1 MKKTYKMFLALVV
14 CLLSGI
20 SVNAET
26 ISLQDVPFCTWDGWG
41 ADAKS
46 TGSAEFAWVV
56 GEPTGQPY
64 GDSSVK
70 NYSDLSNYSKL
81 IVVATEGT
89 PRIMLNRDVDEGQF
103 DGNES
108 NSHLIEYPKCIGTWA
123 EKYFTSANGENEGE
137 IVYTVDLKAL
147 VKDKGFAHLHA
158 IKGANWANVTVL
170 SMVVERQAKAPQGW
184 TSIINNG
191 DFESDDI
198 SSFVLAKEAKSG
210 DGDATYPIEINDT
223 VGRNGGRGLAVTSM
237 ADAYETWSTQLFV
250 KLNEAVTEGL
260 QWRFTMDVKADRAAT
275 VTSGSH
281 AAPRAW
287 IGGGIINQFE
297 VTDEWQTITGE
308 GTISK
313 DLAEK
318 AFGSIA
324 FDLNNDKVSANTFYF
339 DNINFEVFKLGTSAE
354 FSNDVIL
361 LDFGFDTNI
370 PELVKNSGKKRMM
383 YPNECATVK
392 VNGENAEI
400 FSIEALEDGRLYIF
414 LADAASDDDNIL
426 VSFKNPKDAAYQIIY
441 ASGAVDGKVVDDIE
455 DIEATN
461 NPEVEDNEGY
471 PYDYVIP
478 TLMSS
483 DPESGAFNLP
493 NSISEFKLKFDK
505 YVDVEKITAT
515 LNDVALTV
523 EPVQAAEGFAEEF
536 TLVRNGGDLAT
547 GEYNLHIT
555 NVFPKEVI
563 DESVY
568 GDTILVLNIGKTESD
583 PSDVARELIPAEYF
597 ANCAANSIPEGFF
610 VKFGSE
616 DRPGGSGAGSG
627 SRMFDFGTGG
637 DFTKGLYF
645 REGYVEYGTT
655 ESKIDVDPETGDE
668 IVVDYSLELGAGKKY
683 DISFNSAM
691 WKDNGSQL
699 CFRVYFKD
707 DFDAAIELS
716 EEPQAVLSQVVANK
730 PNVNGSTAAV
740 NGSAKTIIRFVPATT
755 GKYVL
760 RWVSTGSETGAAEYK
775 EVILANPSV
784 KYIPNT
790 AGIELITKLENALA
804 EAKAAL
810 QANSA
815 DRYAG
820 IDFDNLNNT
829 IIKVEAEKDG
839 YYNPSSFD
847 KAAEELLALAQ
858 AMKDHHALCDEY
870 DASIKKTI
878 DVERQNKSTKFNAT
892 ELYAQ
897 VVEMNA
903 KYNGI
908 SEWRNVADTA
918 SNPEAEDWKLFYV
931 FDELK
936 TADSLNVAI
945 AELKDLGN
953 LTSLLFTEGVSTPGD
968 SNGGKGTGVAVL
980 TDRIRRAVTA
990 MEKMGIAENDEVM
1003 VAAKNALT
1011 DDDDLVEAI
1020 KNKIKLTMY
1029 TDLAKGDSSVMF
1041 AEDTVT
1047 YADKVYDLTV
1057 FAKNPNIY
1065 KLQPNMNADENNIPG
1080 WTYPEGYNRPG
1091 LTVGW
1096 GQPKHVE
1103 GVAEDCMF
1111 QAYMNSYRV
1120 EQTITDLP
1128 TGVYTIYF
1136 GFSERSAQG
1145 DELAEKGSYA
1155 YVMNSEDVAEGT
1167 EKTADIEYIG
1177 QAYPFAE
1184 GSGSVMIEGVE
1195 VLDGFLTIGAN
1206 AGAGSNTFFNDVHIV
1221 LTAAAAASYE
1231 EELRNLV
1238 ETGIEDVNKT
1248 AKVNAVQMFDIN
1260 GRLVSAAPRG
1270 VVIVKKFMSD
1280 GTVRV
1285 QKMVKK

>member
-1 MKKTYKMFLALVV
+1 MKKN
-14 CLLSGI
+14 I
-20 SVNAET
+20 
-26 ISLQDVPFCTWDGWG
+26 D
-41 ADAKS
+41 
-46 TGSAEFAWVV
+46 
-56 GEPTGQPY
+56 
-64 GDSSVK
+64 K
-70 NYSDLSNYSKL
+70 NKLFSN
-81 IVVATEGT
+81 I
-89 PRIMLNRDVDEGQF
+89 
-103 DGNES
+103 NE
-108 NSHLIEYPKCIGTWA
+108 
-123 EKYFTSANGENEGE
+123 
-137 IVYTVDLKAL
+137 
-147 VKDKGFAHLHA
+147 
-158 IKGANWANVTVL
+158 
-170 SMVVERQAKAPQGW
+170 
-184 TSIINNG
+184 IIN
-191 DFESDDI
+191 E
-198 SSFVLAKEAKSG
+198 
-210 DGDATYPIEINDT
+210 
-223 VGRNGGRGLAVTSM
+223 
-237 ADAYETWSTQLFV
+237 
-250 KLNEAVTEGL
+250 
-260 QWRFTMDVKADRAAT
+260 
-275 VTSGSH
+275 
-281 AAPRAW
+281 
-287 IGGGIINQFE
+287 
-297 VTDEWQTITGE
+297 
-308 GTISK
+308 
-313 DLAEK
+313 
-318 AFGSIA
+318 
-324 FDLNNDKVSANTFYF
+324 
-339 DNINFEVFKLGTSAE
+339 
-354 FSNDVIL
+354 
-361 LDFGFDTNI
+361 
-370 PELVKNSGKKRMM
+370 
-383 YPNECATVK
+383 
-392 VNGENAEI
+392 
-400 FSIEALEDGRLYIF
+400 
-414 LADAASDDDNIL
+414 
-426 VSFKNPKDAAYQIIY
+426 Y
-441 ASGAVDGKVVDDIE
+441 A
-455 DIEATN
+455 
-461 NPEVEDNEGY
+461 
-471 PYDYVIP
+471 
-478 TLMSS
+478 
-483 DPESGAFNLP
+483 
-493 NSISEFKLKFDK
+493 
-505 YVDVEKITAT
+505 
-515 LNDVALTV
+515 
-523 EPVQAAEGFAEEF
+523 
-536 TLVRNGGDLAT
+536 
-547 GEYNLHIT
+547 
-555 NVFPKEVI
+555 
-563 DESVY
+563 
-568 GDTILVLNIGKTESD
+568 
-583 PSDVARELIPAEYF
+583 
-597 ANCAANSIPEGFF
+597 
-610 VKFGSE
+610 
-616 DRPGGSGAGSG
+616 
-627 SRMFDFGTGG
+627 
-637 DFTKGLYF
+637 
-645 REGYVEYGTT
+645 
-655 ESKIDVDPETGDE
+655 
-668 IVVDYSLELGAGKKY
+668 LELGAGKKY

-699 CFRVYFKD
+699 CLRVYFKD
-707 DFDAAIELS
+707 DFDAAIEAS
-716 EEPQAVLSQVVANK
+716 EEPQAVLSQVIANK

-810 QANSA
+810 EANSA

-829 IIKVEAEKDG
+829 ITKVEAEKDG

-908 SEWRNVADTA
+908 SEWRNVADTIA
-918 SNPEAEDWKLFYV
+918 EQGAEDWKLFYV

-1003 VAAKNALT
+1003 IAAKNALT

-1029 TDLAKGDSSVMF
+1029 ADIAKGDSSTIF

-1047 YADKVYDLTV
+1047 YAEKVYDLTV

-1065 KLQPNMNADENNIPG
+1065 KLQPNMNVDENNIPG

-1091 LTVGW
+1091 LTV
-1096 GQPKHVE
+1096 

-1231 EELRNLV
+1231 EELKNLI

>member
-46 TGSAEFAWVV
+46 TGTAGCAWVV
-56 GEPTGQPY
+56 GESTGQPY
-64 GDSSVK
+64 GDDKVI
-70 NYSDLSNYSKL
+70 NYADLSNFTKL
-81 IVVATEGT
+81 VVVVTDGT
-89 PRIMLNRDVDEGQF
+89 PRFLFNRDVDEGQWSAT
-103 DGNES
+103 EAE
-108 NSHLIEYPKCIGTWA
+108 SHLIDNTKGGWSA
-123 EKYFTSANGENEGE
+123 KYFSSAAGENEGE
-137 IVYTVDLKAL
+137 TVYTVDLKAL
-147 VKDKGFAHLHA
+147 AKDKGFAHLHA
-158 IKGANWANVTVL
+158 IKGANFGNVTVL

-191 DFESDDI
+191 DFEGDDI

-210 DGDATYPIEINDT
+210 DGDVTYPIEINDT

-281 AAPRAW
+281 AAPRKW

-313 DLAEK
+313 DLADN

-354 FSNDVIL
+354 FSSIAVL

-370 PELVKNSGKKRMM
+370 PQLVKNSGKKRLI
-383 YPNECATVK
+383 YPNDCATVK
-392 VNGENAEI
+392 VNGVAAEI
-400 FSIEALEDGRLYIF
+400 YSVEALEDGRFYIF
-414 LADAASDDDNIL
+414 LTEEPNEDATVV
-426 VSFKNPKDAAYQIIY
+426 VSLKNQKDAEHQIIY
-441 ASGAVDGKVVDDIE
+441 TSGAVNGQVVGDVDELVATYNYDVVGEDGI
-455 DIEATN
+455 
-461 NPEVEDNEGY
+461 

-478 TLMSS
+478 TLMAA
-483 DPESGAFNLP
+483 DPENGAFNLP

-505 YVDVEKITAT
+505 NVDCEKLTAT
-515 LNDVALTV
+515 LNDAALAV
-523 EPVQAAEGFAEEF
+523 EPSTGFAEEVK
-536 TLVRNGGDLAT
+536 LVRSGENLADGQYT
-547 GEYNLHIT
+547 LKIEKI
-555 NVFPKEVI
+555 FAEQFI
-563 DESVY
+563 DDAY
-568 GDTILVLNIGKTESD
+568 CGDTTLVLNIGKSDATEE
-583 PSDVARELIPAEYF
+583 VAELIPAEYF
-597 ANCAANSIPEGFF
+597 DNCSENFIPEGFL
-610 VKFGSE
+610 VKQGDAIRPSGSNQ
-616 DRPGGSGAGSG
+616 SAGG
-627 SRMFDFGTGG
+627 SRMFNFAAGG
-637 DFTKGLYF
+637 DFTKGLYY

-655 ESKIDVDPETGDE
+655 VTTDPETSE
-668 IVVDYSLELGAGKKY
+668 IINEYALELGANKKY
-683 DISFNSAM
+683 EISFNNAM
-691 WKDNGSQL
+691 WKGSNKTTFQMFL
-699 CFRVYFKD
+699 KD
-707 DFDAAIELS
+707 DYDAAIASGL
-716 EEPQAVLSQVVANK
+716 EPEPVFTKVVENITPDMNGAKNA
-730 PNVNGSTAAV
+730 VNGSTRTV
-740 NGSAKTIIRFVPATT
+740 FNYVPEVG

-760 RWVSTGSETGAAEYK
+760 RWVADGFVEI
-775 EVILANPSV
+775 ILAKPSV

-790 AGIELITKLENALA
+790 AGIELVTLLNNALTD
-804 EAKAAL
+804 AKAVL
-810 QANSA
+810 EANAA

-820 IDFDNLNNT
+820 VDFDNLSAAIT
-829 IIKVEAEKDG
+829 KVEAEKDG
-839 YYNPSSFD
+839 YYNPSSFEN
-847 KAAEELLALAQ
+847 AAEKLAALAQ

-878 DVERQNKSTKFNAT
+878 DVERQNKATKFNAT

-908 SEWRNVADTA
+908 SEWRNVADTI
-918 SNPEAEDWKLFYV
+918 SNPEAEPEWKLFYV

-1003 VAAKNALT
+1003 IAAKNALT
-1011 DDDDLVEAI
+1011 DNDDLVEAI
-1020 KNKIKLTMY
+1020 KNKIKQTMY
-1029 TDLAKGDSSVMF
+1029 ADIAKGDSSTIF

-1047 YADKVYDLTV
+1047 YAEKVYDLTV

-1065 KLQPNMNADENNIPG
+1065 KQLPSMDFNEENVPG
-1080 WTYPEGYNRPG
+1080 WVTPEGYNKPG
-1091 LTVGW
+1091 LTTGW
-1096 GQPKHVE
+1096 NAPKHVE

-1111 QAYMNSYRV
+1111 QTWGGSYRV

-1136 GFSERSAQG
+1136 GFSDRDSN
-1145 DELAEKGSYA
+1145 DDLTDSYA
-1155 YVMNSEDVAEGT
+1155 YAMTSEDVDQGLEG
-1167 EKTADIEYIG
+1167 KTVGIEAIG
-1177 QAYPFAE
+1177 QNFPFAE
-1184 GSGSVMIEGVE
+1184 GSGSAMIEGVE
-1195 VLDGFLTIGAN
+1195 VLDGVLTIGAN
-1206 AGAGSNTFFNDVHIV
+1206 AGEGTHTFFNDVHIV
-1221 LTAAAAASYE
+1221 LTAAAAANYE
-1231 EELRNLV
+1231 EELRNLI

-1260 GRLVSAAPRG
+1260 GRRISEAPRG
-1270 VVIVKKFMSD
+1270 VVIVKKYMSD

>member
-26 ISLQDVPFCTWDGWG
+26 ISLQDIPFCSWDGWG

-46 TGSAEFAWVV
+46 TGSAGCAWVV
-56 GEPTGQPY
+56 GEPTGLPY
-64 GDSSVK
+64 GDSNVI
-70 NYSDLSNYSKL
+70 NYADLSNFTKL
-81 IVVATEGT
+81 VVVVTDGT
-89 PRIMLNRDVDEGQF
+89 PRFLFNRDVDEGKWSTT
-103 DGNES
+103 ES
-108 NSHLIEYPKCIGTWA
+108 ESHLIEYPACIGAWA
-123 EKYFTSANGENEGE
+123 EKYFTSAPGENEGE
-137 IVYTVDLKAL
+137 TVYTVDLKAL
-147 VKDKGFAHLHA
+147 AKDKGYAHLHA
-158 IKGANWANVTVL
+158 IKGANWQNVTVL
-170 SMVVERQAKAPQGW
+170 SMEVTRQAKAPQGW

-287 IGGGIINQFE
+287 IGGGIIDQFE

-313 DLAEK
+313 DLADK

-354 FSNDVIL
+354 FSSIAVL

-370 PELVKNSGKKRMM
+370 PQLVKNSGKKRLI
-383 YPNECATVK
+383 YPNDCATVK
-392 VNGENAEI
+392 VNGVPAEI
-400 FSIEALEDGRLYIF
+400 YSVEALEDGRFYIF
-414 LADAASDDDNIL
+414 LTEEPDEDATVV
-426 VSFKNPKDAAYQIIY
+426 VSLKNQKDAEHQIIY
-441 ASGAVDGKVVDDIE
+441 ASGAVNGQVVGDVEELVATYNYDIVGDDGI
-455 DIEATN
+455 
-461 NPEVEDNEGY
+461 

-478 TLMSS
+478 TLMAA
-483 DPESGAFNLP
+483 DPENGAFNLP

-505 YVDVEKITAT
+505 NVDCEKLTAT
-515 LNDVALTV
+515 LNDAALAV
-523 EPVQAAEGFAEEF
+523 EPSTGFAEEVK
-536 TLVRNGGDLAT
+536 LVRSGENLADGQYT
-547 GEYNLHIT
+547 LKIEKI
-555 NVFPKEVI
+555 FAEQFI
-563 DESVY
+563 DDAY
-568 GDTILVLNIGKTESD
+568 CGDTTLVLNIGKTESD

-655 ESKIDVDPETGDE
+655 VNKDPETGE
-668 IVVDYSLELGAGKKY
+668 IINEYALELGAGKKY

-707 DFDAAIELS
+707 DFDAAIELA
-716 EEPQAVLSQVVANK
+716 EEPQAVLSQVIANK

-740 NGSAKTIIRFVPATT
+740 NGSAKTVIRFVPATT

-784 KYIPNT
+784 KYIPNK

-810 QANSA
+810 EANSA

-820 IDFDNLNNT
+820 IDFDNLSAA

-858 AMKDHHALCDEY
+858 AMKDHHALCDDY

-878 DVERQNKSTKFNAT
+878 DVERQNKATKFNAT

-903 KYNGI
+903 KYHGT
-908 SEWRNVADTA
+908 SEWRNVADTI
-918 SNPEAEDWKLFYV
+918 AEPGATDWQLFYE
-931 FDELK
+931 FDKLTEN
-936 TADSLNVAI
+936 ASLNVAI
-945 AELKDLGN
+945 KELKDLGN
-953 LTSLLFTEGVSTPGD
+953 LTSLLFTEGVSAPENAN
-968 SNGGKGTGVAVL
+968 NGKATGVAVL

-990 MEKMGIAENDEVM
+990 MEKMGIAENDQVM
-1003 VAAKNALT
+1003 IAAKNALT

-1047 YADKVYDLTV
+1047 FAEKVYDLTV

-1065 KLQPNMNADENNIPG
+1065 KLQPNMNVDEDNIPG
-1080 WTYPEGYNRPG
+1080 WTYPEGYNKPG

-1096 GQPKHVE
+1096 GQPKHVV

-1155 YVMNSEDVAEGT
+1155 YVMNSENVSEGT

-1177 QAYPFAE
+1177 QAFPFAE
-1184 GSGSVMIEGVE
+1184 GSGSAMIEGVE

-1206 AGAGSNTFFNDVHIV
+1206 AGAGSNTFFNDVHII
-1221 LTAAAAASYE
+1221 LTAAAAADYE
-1231 EELRNLV
+1231 KEREDL
-1238 ETGIEDVNKT
+1238 EAEGIENVNKT
-1248 AKVNAVQMFDIN
+1248 AKVNAIQMFDIN
-1260 GRLVSAAPRG
+1260 GRRISEAPRG
-1270 VVIVKKFMSD
+1270 VVIVKKYMSD